1 MTTKP
6 ATWFGVY
13 TASGSLVDV
22 TPGQFHAQEIAD
34 TLTKEKR
41 ARYIVVPVFITAVT
55 QSIDGP
61 LGSSG
66 GETVAVSAL
75 PDIEDVLVASI

>member
-13 TASGSLVDV
+13 TASGNLVDV
-22 TPGQFHAQEIAD
+22 TPGEFHAQEIAD

-41 ARYIVVPVFITAVT
+41 VKYVVLPVIITAVT
-55 QSIDGP
+55 K
-61 LGSSG
+61 
-66 GETVAVSAL
+66 
-75 PDIEDVLVASI
+75 

>member
-13 TASGSLVDV
+13 TASGNLVDV
-22 TPGQFHAQEIAD
+22 TPGEFHAQEIAD

-41 ARYIVVPVFITAVT
+41 AKHVVLPVIITAV
-55 QSIDGP
+55 
-61 LGSSG
+61 
-66 GETVAVSAL
+66 VR
-75 PDIEDVLVASI
+75 